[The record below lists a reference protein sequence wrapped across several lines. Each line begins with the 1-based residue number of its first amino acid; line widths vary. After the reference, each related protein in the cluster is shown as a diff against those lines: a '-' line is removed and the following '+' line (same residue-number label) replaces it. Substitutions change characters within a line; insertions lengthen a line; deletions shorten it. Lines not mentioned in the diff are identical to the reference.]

1 MSGPRDRAGVLID
14 LGPPALIALVAFLI
28 AVFTTIPVRPFVDVR
43 LEGSDLVPLAVGGV
57 IAGLAGRRL
66 AGLAGLLLGV
76 AAAVAIQLWV
86 LSSWATYG
94 REYLAAISGSPS
106 VLAATDLVADRPT
119 GEWLVGVGGLLVL
132 AVGVMAIGYLV
143 GFMLVRQRVAPGWPP
158 LAVGAAA
165 GLGIVAILVAAAG
178 TPLVPPD
185 DTPRLPA
192 TADGDAAV
200 VVDAAPNQPGI
211 HLATLERTGV
221 ATSDAYLCGPLS
233 EATLADVSEGSVADA
248 DLGCVIAI
256 RERPSSAW
264 LVDLGPG
271 RYAWLVLG
279 PGPASSA
286 GEARST
292 VEEDTLFAVPDAAPF
307 AAPPRTGGEPVLGL
321 AAVAA
326 CVVAGLAAAGSV
338 LRVATRGRVPGRPV
352 GADAVAAAWFV
363 GVVFTLVIGQLALV
377 AASLAAN
384 PF

>member
-1 MSGPRDRAGVLID
+1 MLVD
-14 LGPPALIALVAFLI
+14 LGPPALIALVAFLV
-28 AVFTTIPVRPFVDVR
+28 AVFMTIPVRPFVDVR
-43 LEGSDLVPLAVGGV
+43 LEDTDLVPLAAAGV

-76 AAAVAIQLWV
+76 AAAIALQLWV

-94 REYLAAISGSPS
+94 RESLAAISGSPN
-106 VLAATDLVADRPT
+106 VLPATDLVADRPT

-143 GFMLVRQRVAPGWPP
+143 GVTLFRQRVAPGWPA
-158 LAVGAAA
+158 LVVGAAA
-165 GLGIVAILVAAAG
+165 GLGIVVILVAAAG
-178 TPLVPPD
+178 TPLVLPD
-185 DTPRLPA
+185 ATPRLLA
-192 TADGDAAV
+192 TADGDGAV
-200 VVDAAPNQPGI
+200 VVDAAPDRPGI

-221 ATSDAYLCGPLS
+221 ATADAYLCGPLS
-233 EATLADVSEGSVADA
+233 EATLANIREGSVADA
-248 DLGCVIAI
+248 DLGCVNAI

-271 RYAWLVLG
+271 RYAWLILG

-292 VEEDTLFAVPDAAPF
+292 VEEDTLFTVPDTALLAV
-307 AAPPRTGGEPVLGL
+307 PPRTGGEPALGL
-321 AAVAA
+321 AAGAA

-338 LRVATRGRVPGRPV
+338 LRVTTRGRVPGRPV
-352 GADAVAAAWFV
+352 GAAAAAWV
-363 GVVFTLVIGQLALV
+363 AGVVFALVIGQLTLV